1 MSSNGTIAGHCGRV
15 GVKKMLQLAQRGFG
29 TGLHLDEEGIGVGLG
44 DEADDRFVSGI
55 GGGGAQANA

>member
-1 MSSNGTIAGHCGRV
+1 
-15 GVKKMLQLAQRGFG
+15 MLQLAQRGFG